1 MFGFLKDSWLGKVL
15 CDVDKK
21 RLLVGLPKDS
31 TLIQNAIFP
40 TIHAIGDESVAKSST
55 IERLIG
61 RRCLPV
67 GKDIKT
73 RRPIVIH
80 LRYQDESKVPMMKL
94 KLPNMKEEIETN
106 DDQVILNALEKDFEE
121 IKASKVGIDKTEGIL
136 WIFSSTVPN
145 VNLVDLPGLMHVAHL
160 DEPGILPGLVTDLV
174 SSYVQKPN
182 SIIMAIMDS
191 NTRERQSPTA
201 GVLRKLKP
209 KEIIKVLTKPDLAIR
224 VDDLDKMGEFV
235 QHLNGVDVLIESTYT
250 VSLKSNFT
258 SQGFDGTVAN
268 EMKFFQDNLGMERF
282 ESLKSKLGIHA
293 LMHHISNLSETASR
307 KDWTIQ
313 ESKRYKDELT
323 KYQLQLAALGPVL
336 NSKQIASVISQFL
349 FAKPIG
355 VGSDIPQILPVFK
368 TKLEE
373 ILWNS
378 WLNMEYKIPG
388 SSILETYKK
397 LEVEDFLDTFQ
408 ADLLQEIDGLFSN
421 LEKKLFRFE
430 KFKTDLH
437 YSLGQIFQKQ
447 KPCFVERWTRMEA
460 HLWNSHNANA
470 AYSEDNWGRA
480 AICCVIQCVLQVMS
494 EFTDSD
500 TLESIM
506 QGFFSQF
513 SNVEDASTCKLRT
526 DIMEKI
532 EAIQNILVL
541 L

>member
-15 CDVDKK
+15 YDVDKK

-31 TLIQNAIFP
+31 TLIQNAVFP
-40 TIHAIGDESVAKSST
+40 TINAIGDESVAKSST

-73 RRPIVIH
+73 RRPLIIH

-121 IKASKVGIDKTEGIL
+121 IKVSKVGIDKTEGFL
-136 WIFSSTVPN
+136 WIFSSTLPN

-160 DEPGILPGLVTDLV
+160 DEPGILPGLVKDLV
-174 SSYVQKPN
+174 LSYVQKPN
-182 SIIMAIMDS
+182 SIILAIMDS

-201 GVLRKLKP
+201 GVLRQIKP
-209 KEIIKVLTKPDLAIR
+209 LCMIKVLTKPDLAIR
-224 VDDLDKMGEFV
+224 VDDTDKMGEFV
-235 QHLNGVDVLIESTYT
+235 QHLNGVDVLIESTHT
-250 VSLKSNFT
+250 VSIKSNFT
-258 SQGFDGTVAN
+258 QQGFDGTVAN

-282 ESLKSKLGIHA
+282 EALKSKLGIHA
-293 LMHHISNLSETASR
+293 LLHHISNLSETASR
-307 KDWTIQ
+307 KDWTLQ

-323 KYQLQLAALGPVL
+323 KYQLQLASLGPIL
-336 NSKQIASVISQFL
+336 NSKQISSAICQFL
-349 FAKPIG
+349 FAKTSPTETY
-355 VGSDIPQILPVFK
+355 Q
-368 TKLEE
+368 TKLEA

-378 WLNMEYKIPG
+378 WYNMEYKLPG
-388 SSILETYKK
+388 SSILETCHS
-397 LEVEDFLDTFQ
+397 LDIQEFLDTFQ
-408 ADLLQEIDGLFSN
+408 CDLLQEIDQLFSN

-437 YSLGQIFQKQ
+437 YALEQIFQKQ
-447 KPCFVERWTRMEA
+447 KPCFVQQWTRNQL
-460 HLWNSHNANA
+460 HLWHSHNANSE
-470 AYSEDNWGRA
+470 YNEDNWGRA
-480 AICCVIQCVLQVMS
+480 ACCCVIQSVLQNLS
-494 EFTDSD
+494 EHTESD

-506 QGFFSQF
+506 QGFLSQF
-513 SNVEDASTCKLRT
+513 SSIEDAATSKLRM